1 VTSRG
6 PTGRVGKAG
15 KDHAHKRV
23 GLTSRAAVL
32 ALVLCA
38 LVVML
43 ADPLQAYL
51 GQRSRI
57 AQQRAGNSAL
67 QRRVD
72 ALEAL
77 QQRWSDPNY
86 VRQQARERLYYV
98 MPGETP
104 YVVVGGQPQQ
114 QPARPSTAPAKA
126 AGAAAATAGGS
137 WYGRLWDSVRV
148 AGTGR

>member
-1 VTSRG
+1 M
-6 PTGRVGKAG
+6 
-15 KDHAHKRV
+15 
-23 GLTSRAAVL
+23 L

-57 AQQRAGNSAL
+57 AQARAANSAL
-67 QRRVD
+67 QRHVD
-72 ALEAL
+72 ALEA
-77 QQRWSDPNY
+77 QQRLWSDPNF

-104 YVVVGGQPQQ
+104 YVVVGGPAASHP
-114 QPARPSTAPAKA
+114 QPARPPGSTAATGTS
-126 AGAAAATAGGS
+126 GASGS
-137 WYGRLWDSVRV
+137 WYGRLWDSVRT
-148 AGTGR
+148 AGAGR